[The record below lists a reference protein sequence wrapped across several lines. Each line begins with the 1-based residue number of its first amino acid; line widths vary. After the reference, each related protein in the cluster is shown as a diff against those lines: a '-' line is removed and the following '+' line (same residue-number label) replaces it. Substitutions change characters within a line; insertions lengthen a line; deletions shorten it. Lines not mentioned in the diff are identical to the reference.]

1 LFVDRPSCPNR
12 PVVLVTG
19 PPTWSSNPE
28 RSAGPPRTRL
38 GGETVDLN
46 KLTQSEKI
54 IAGSAIAF
62 IVFSFLPWYGKGSYN
77 RSGWS
82 YFLFGII
89 PFLLAVVMVA
99 QIAISRFT
107 DTKLPD
113 PPLPWGQI
121 HLILGG
127 LTALLVFL
135 KLIIGDKYHV
145 GITGLGGL
153 SVDLDRKFGLFLA
166 FLASLGLVAGG
177 YLKSREPAESTP
189 PPVI

>member
-1 LFVDRPSCPNR
+1 M
-12 PVVLVTG
+12 
-19 PPTWSSNPE
+19 
-28 RSAGPPRTRL
+28 
-38 GGETVDLN
+38 DLN

-62 IVFSFLPWYGKGSYN
+62 LLFTFLPWYGIGSASRN
-77 RSGWS
+77 GWD
-82 YFLFGII
+82 YFLFGVI
-89 PFLLAVVMVA
+89 PLLLAVVMVA
-99 QIAISRFT
+99 QIVISRFT

-127 LTALLVFL
+127 LAALLVFL
-135 KLIIGDKYHV
+135 KLIIGDSV
-145 GITGLGGL
+145 GGGSILGTKIPTI
-153 SVDLDRKFGLFLA
+153 DLDRKYGIFLA
-166 FLASLGLVAGG
+166 FIASLGLVAGG